1 MDTKLIVD
9 RLGGVKHVADVC
21 DLDSSAIY
29 KWIERKRI
37 PDSWL
42 RYFRSAAPEAFLG
55 EAEEIDELPPD
66 ITR

>member
-1 MDTKLIVD
+1 MDAKLIVE

-21 DLDSSAIY
+21 ELDVSSIY
-29 KWIERKRI
+29 KWIERERI

-55 EAEEIDELPPD
+55 EAEALDDLPPD